1 MATFIGT
8 AGDDNIV
15 GTAENNTIIG
25 NAGNDT
31 LDGAA
36 GDDSID
42 GGAGTDTLIG
52 GTGNDTL
59 NGGADNDTYT
69 VADAGDVIVESST
82 GGANDVVNASVSYV
96 LNSGAWVETLN
107 LTGTGNNFVIGNQFA
122 QTLNGNAG
130 NNVLD
135 GGRNTAQ
142 PTLGDTL
149 VGGAGDDVYAI
160 RNPGDVV
167 TELAG
172 GGTDIVYIDADAL
185 QAAGQAI
192 ATYALTAGTAVET
205 LSAAN
210 QSGTQALVLTGNA
223 LDQTVVGNF
232 GANTL
237 SGGGGNDTLIGLGGN
252 DTYVLGAGTITFV
265 EAADGGTDTI
275 TFAAGAAATFTL
287 NADASIEVITASNG
301 VNVITGNN
309 LSQRI
314 NGAAGAVGVA
324 ETLSGGTAG
333 ADTLAG
339 AGGGDTYLVNSTDDV
354 IIETGFE
361 ADGVTATAD
370 VVQFT
375 ATTGGY
381 ALAEGV
387 NVDSLTATAATG
399 NVVLVGN
406 ALTQTLTGNAGN
418 NVLNGGTSATG
429 TGDTLV
435 GGAGNDTYRVYTALD
450 VVTEA
455 VGEGT
460 DSVFTSASYTL
471 SANVENLSAADQ
483 GATTGEYVLT
493 GNDLA
498 NQIVGNFANN
508 TLVGGLGVDTLTG
521 LGGNDAYVVNGADVI
536 SEAVGGGTD
545 SITFATEAGFVA
557 YTLTAGAEVET
568 ITLGGNVVSVTGNAL
583 AQRINGATG
592 NVAETLIGG
601 GGADTLAGGA
611 GNDAYTVDSTDD
623 VIIETGLA
631 ADGVTAT
638 TDTVTF
644 TATTGGYALADG
656 VAIDSLTATGTGNVF
671 LVGNSGAQTLTG
683 NSGNNIL
690 NGAGVAG
697 GGGDTLVGGAG
708 DDIYRVFSSSDVVTE
723 LANEG
728 NDTVFAS
735 VNYTLGTNV
744 ESLVAADA
752 TAVDNLVLQ
761 GNAAN
766 NTIAGNFGR
775 NVLSGGDGI
784 DNLFGLSGADTFH
797 FAATGVGNA
806 DNVLDFSSAEGD
818 RISLDQGVFAFG
830 GPTLTAAQFVIGVS
844 ATAAS
849 AQILYDQATGRLF
862 YDADGTGAGAAVIFA
877 TLVPGTALTNNDIV
891 ITAAATIP
899 TP

>member
-96 LNSGAWVETLN
+96 LTPGAWVETLN
-107 LTGTGNNFVIGNQFA
+107 LTGTGNNFIIGNQFA

-130 NNVLD
+130 NNTLD

-172 GGTDIVYIDADAL
+172 GGTDIVYVDADAL

-205 LSAAN
+205 LSAAT

-237 SGGGGNDTLIGLGGN
+237 SGGGGTDTLIGLAGN
-252 DTYVLGAGTITFV
+252 DTYVLGAGTVTIV

-287 NADASIEVITASNG
+287 NADASIEVITAANG

-309 LSQRI
+309 LAQRI
-314 NGAAGAVGVA
+314 NGATGSVA

-339 AGGGDTYLVNSTDDV
+339 AGGGDTYLVNSADDV
-354 IIETGFE
+354 IIETGLE
-361 ADGVTATAD
+361 ADGVTTTTD

-375 ATTGGY
+375 GTTGGY
-381 ALAEGV
+381 DLADGV
-387 NVDSLTATAATG
+387 NVDSLTATSTG
-399 NVVLVGN
+399 NVYLVGN
-406 ALTQTLTGNAGN
+406 AFTQTITGNAGN
-418 NVLNGGTSATG
+418 NILDGATAATG
-429 TGDTLV
+429 AGDTLI
-435 GGAGNDTYRVYTALD
+435 GGAGNDIYRVYTSLD
-450 VVTEA
+450 VVVENA
-455 VGEGT
+455 GEGT
-460 DSVFTSASYTL
+460 DQVFTSASYTL

-483 GATTGEYVLT
+483 AGTLTGLVLT

-498 NQIVGNFANN
+498 NQIVGNFAAN
-508 TLVGGLGVDTLTG
+508 TLVGGLGADTLIG
-521 LGGNDAYVVNGADVI
+521 LLGDDVYTVNGADVI
-536 SEAVGGGTD
+536 TEAVGGGNDT
-545 SITFATEAGFVA
+545 INFETVAGFVS
-557 YTLTAGAEVET
+557 YTLNSGAEVEV
-568 ITLGGNVVSVTGNAL
+568 INAGGNVVSVTGNAL

-592 NVAETLIGG
+592 NVDETLVGG
-601 GGADTLAGGA
+601 GGVDTLAGGS
-611 GNDAYTVDSTDD
+611 GNDTYTVDSADD
-623 VIIETGLA
+623 VIIETGLQ
-631 ADGVTAT
+631 ADGVTAS
-638 TDTVTF
+638 TDTVVF
-644 TATTGGYALADG
+644 VGTTGGYDLADG
-656 VAIDSLTATGTGNVF
+656 VAIDSLTATGNGNVF
-671 LVGNSGAQTLTG
+671 LVGNSGAQTITG

-697 GGGDTLVGGAG
+697 GGGDTLIGGAG
-708 DDIYRVFSSSDVVTE
+708 DDIYRVFSSADVVTE
-723 LANEG
+723 AANEG

-735 VNYTLGTNV
+735 VNYTLGANV

-797 FAATGVGNA
+797 FANTGVGNA